1 MTIKTK
7 ILYDNIEIDDP
18 IALIAGDVNSELK
31 AILTRKYANRCYMSV
46 LVLQIIRIIRRGD
59 CLVNQEAVN
68 KQWANPVCGRIYV
81 EFEVECLVY
90 NSGEIITGCK
100 VMTVDDYMNIY
111 CETAYADIYLRESK
125 HNSTIQR
132 GQIISIVV
140 ENTQYDVM
148 QERFSVSGVIFV
160 PSVHSV
166 AYEIGAQPPSDALL
180 SLLDDLELDEKDT
193 TTVAWKTFT
202 TIISPYKSNPTVPKG
217 KVADA
222 LIYARG
228 DVVQSLQDKRPQEGN
243 VVQSLQDKRPQESN
257 NEKKEKFVLRDSRAG
272 LTTST
277 IYLVDNETDLPE
289 NTTIIRGLTFDT
301 MMIAI
306 IGNYQNYQNCV
317 QGMCENYS
325 NEEII
330 KAHSNLWRLFNSCKV

>member
-31 AILTRKYANRCYMSV
+31 SILTRKYANKCYMSV

-160 PSVHSV
+160 PSVYSV

-202 TIISPYKSNPTVPKG
+202 TIISPYKTQPTVPKG
-217 KVADA
+217 KVADV

-228 DVVQSLQDKRPQEGN
+228 NATKEIN
-243 VVQSLQDKRPQESN
+243 VER
-257 NEKKEKFVLRDSRAG
+257 KEKFVLRDSRVG
-272 LTTST
+272 LTTGT

-289 NTTIIRGLTFDT
+289 NTTIIRGLSFDT

>member
-18 IALIAGDVNSELK
+18 IVLIAGDVNSELK
-31 AILTRKYANRCYMSV
+31 SILTRKYANKCYMSV

-160 PSVHSV
+160 PVVHSI
-166 AYEIGAQPPSDALL
+166 AYEVGAQPPSDALL

-202 TIISPYKSNPTVPKG
+202 TIISPYKSQPPAPKG

-228 DVVQSLQDKRPQEGN
+228 VAQSLHDKLPKEDSA
-243 VVQSLQDKRPQESN
+243 VKESN
-257 NEKKEKFVLRDSRAG
+257 VAKEVNVERKEKFVLRDSRAG

-277 IYLVDNETDLPE
+277 VYLVDNETDLPE
-289 NTTIIRGLTFDT
+289 NTTIIRGLSFDT

>member
-18 IALIAGDVNSELK
+18 VALIAGDINSELK
-31 AILTRKYANRCYMSV
+31 TILTRKYANKCYMSV

-81 EFEVECLVY
+81 EFEVECLMY
-90 NSGEIITGCK
+90 NLGEIITGCK

-125 HNSTIQR
+125 HNSTIQN

-160 PSVHSV
+160 PSVYSV
-166 AYEIGAQPPSDALL
+166 AYEISAQPPSDALL

-202 TIISPYKSNPTVPKG
+202 TIISPYKGSISVPKG

-228 DVVQSLQDKRPQEGN
+228 DVVQEGN
-243 VVQSLQDKRPQESN
+243 I
-257 NEKKEKFVLRDSRAG
+257 EKKEKFVLRDSRVG

-289 NTTIIRGLTFDT
+289 NTTIIRGLSFDT
-301 MMIAI
+301 MMTAI